1 MLATVRQ
8 SVIRQINAQ
17 KKFRK
22 DDAGDE
28 ADEIDLGDFIA
39 MIDITAP
46 KLQQIADESGQSGLI
61 QMGVHNNGDL
71 VNQVN
76 RYALDYAQNRS
87 AEMVGMSYDDDGNLI
102 PNPDAEWA
110 ITDSTR
116 DGIQSVLEQLYAG
129 EITHDE
135 VPQAIKDAGIF
146 DDARAEMIARTEI
159 SMANAHGSLN
169 SYHSARKLGVKVMKA
184 WEPDPE
190 ACPICEENGDAG
202 AIDLDDTFPSGDDAP
217 TAHPNCE
224 CVLVPV
230 VDHGDDEDDDGEDS

>member
-1 MLATVRQ
+1 M
-8 SVIRQINAQ
+8 
-17 KKFRK
+17 
-22 DDAGDE
+22 E
-28 ADEIDLGDFIA
+28 ALIDV
-39 MIDITAP
+39 MAP

-87 AEMVGMSYDDDGNLI
+87 AEMVGMKYGEDGALI
-102 PNPDAEWA
+102 DNPDAEWA
-110 ITDSTR
+110 ITESTR
-116 DGIQSVLEQLYAG
+116 DSIQDVLEQLYSG

-135 VPQAIKDAGIF
+135 VPQALQDAGIF
-146 DDARAEMIARTEI
+146 DADRANMIARTEI
-159 SMANAHGSLN
+159 SMANAHGALN
-169 SYHSARKLGVKVMKA
+169 SYHSARKLGVKVMKS

-190 ACPICEENGDAG
+190 ACPICVENGDAG
-202 AIDLDDTFPSGDDAP
+202 AIDLDDDFPSGDDAP

-230 VDHGDDEDDDGEDS
+230 VEHEDDDDDEGDDD